1 MQTKDYSAKAVIEFI
16 GGVYVRAYQFA
27 YDEGEGLFGRVIH
40 RAKPDGHPFDWKTAC
55 EYGCMALLCDE
66 LIEVS
71 ERRRLN
77 RNEAGLFAEACAS
90 LLDKQLRQFLQHV
103 GTAAHPMQDYPK
115 YLASS
120 VAEEFEGHGLFP
132 RMVAGVLTQERN
144 KLFDAEEYIRKDNLL
159 TTVAHPMLTFVEWLD
174 RLEHD
179 RAVDPKGYKQMYAL
193 RRRVVALHRVGLA
206 VLPPETW
213 RNQVVA

>member
-1 MQTKDYSAKAVIEFI
+1 MTMKDYSAEAFIEFV
-16 GGVYVRAYQFA
+16 GGAYVRAYQFA

-55 EYGCMALLCDE
+55 DFGLMQLLCGE

-90 LLDKQLRQFLQHV
+90 LVDQRLHQFLQHV

-115 YLASS
+115 YLVSQIEAKFSDD
-120 VAEEFEGHGLFP
+120 GLMP
-132 RMVAGVLTQERN
+132 RMVADVLTQERN
-144 KLFDAEEYIRKDNLL
+144 
-159 TTVAHPMLTFVEWLD
+159 
-174 RLEHD
+174 
-179 RAVDPKGYKQMYAL
+179 
-193 RRRVVALHRVGLA
+193 
-206 VLPPETW
+206 
-213 RNQVVA
+213 